1 MNAFKYNIIVVK
13 KGREIMNDLM
23 LIEKK
28 ELRDQVADRIEVLN
42 KVKKLFLIPQMEVM
56 TTKQVAEYYEVD
68 IEVIQK
74 CYQRNKKEIDLD
86 GVTTKHLKDF
96 LTGQYVQLENKT
108 KGKVTVRINDNIT
121 LEIPSR
127 GIKVF
132 PQRAILRIGMLL
144 RDSEV
149 AKEVRTQLL
158 NTLEEATPEQKT
170 TAIEIEASLQ
180 NELLKAVMSGDLEAE
195 TQAKTKIIAF
205 QNRHIQQLENDQKI
219 LSAEILQ
226 WGDREKLNK
235 AVRSIAFLR
244 GVSVGKVWK
253 ELYNELLYKHHI
265 GLQYRGRP
273 PYIQHIKENEWPLV
287 QQSLAA
293 ICIDHN
299 ISITKNLV

>member
-1 MNAFKYNIIVVK
+1 
-13 KGREIMNDLM
+13 MNDLM

-42 KVKKLFLIPQMEVM
+42 KVKKLFLIPEWEMM
-56 TTKQVAEYYEVD
+56 TIRQVADYYGVEVD
-68 IEVIQK
+68 ILRVL
-74 CYQRNKKEIDLD
+74 YSRNKNEIDND
-86 GVTTKHLKDF
+86 GTTLKSYKDF
-96 LTGQYVQLENKT
+96 LALQD
-108 KGKVTVRINDNIT
+108 VTVKKQIPGKTIIQLSDNTI
-121 LEIPSR
+121 LEIPR
-127 GIKVF
+127 FGIRCFSK
-132 PQRAILRIGMLL
+132 RAILRIGMLL

-180 NELLKAVMSGDLEAE
+180 NKLLQAVMSGDLEAE

-299 ISITKNLV
+299 ISMTKNLV

>member
-1 MNAFKYNIIVVK
+1 
-13 KGREIMNDLM
+13 MNDLM

-28 ELRDQVADRIEVLN
+28 ELRDQVSDRIEVLD
-42 KVKKLFLIPQMEVM
+42 KVKELFLIPEWEMM
-56 TTKQVAEYYEVD
+56 TTKQVADYYECPFKTL
-68 IEVIQK
+68 QT
-74 CYQRNKKEIDLD
+74 CYIRNKEEIKED
-86 GVTTKHLKDF
+86 GVISKSYSDF
-96 LTGQYVQLENKT
+96 LNLQNEGLEKY
-108 KGKVTVRINDNIT
+108 KGKVEIKLNDNTI
-121 LEIPSR
+121 LVVPSR
-127 GIKVF
+127 GLLCFSK
-132 PQRAILRIGMLL
+132 RAILRIGMLL

-180 NELLKAVMSGDLEAE
+180 NELLQAVMSGDLEAE

-293 ICIDHN
+293 ICIDHS
-299 ISITKNLV
+299 ISMTKNLV

>member
-1 MNAFKYNIIVVK
+1 MNEVQ
-13 KGREIMNDLM
+13 
-23 LIEKK
+23 LIENKF
-28 ELRDQVADRIEVLN
+28 LRDQVSDRIEVLD
-42 KVKKLFLIPQMEVM
+42 KVKKLFLIPEWEMM
-56 TTKQVAEYYEVD
+56 TIRQVAEYYEVD
-68 IEVIQK
+68 QHVITVL
-74 CYQRNKKEIDLD
+74 YSRNKHEIDLD
-86 GVTTKHLKDF
+86 GVCMKSYKDF
-96 LTGQYVQLENKT
+96 LTSQDVILENKT
-108 KGKVTVRINDNIT
+108 KGKVTIRINDNIT
-121 LEIPSR
+121 LEVPNR
-127 GIKVF
+127 GIRCFSK
-132 PQRAILRIGMLL
+132 RAILRIGMLL

-180 NELLKAVMSGDLEAE
+180 NELLQAVMSGDLEAE